1 MTTTIYHPK
10 TKELFGTIKELELTP
25 QEKSL
30 DFGAFETVDAM
41 GWEDWHETFEEAKAE
56 LERSLENMY
65 NGSTQA
71 GMAADR
77 REAEQERQMGA

>member
-1 MTTTIYHPK
+1 
-10 TKELFGTIKELELTP
+10 
-25 QEKSL
+25 
-30 DFGAFETVDAM
+30 M
-41 GWEDWHETFEEAKAE
+41 GWEDWHETFEEAKAD